1 MSPDTAAATIAAR
14 ITELLPGTVFDAHG
28 HGAFERA
35 HYAVTFA
42 IDADGSGVDV
52 HLNHAD
58 GFAALQRVAART
70 GWQVIDADRNS
81 EIDLD
86 ASKTMGA
93 VVLSIA
99 HATSLSQPIP
109 GDRPAWRRWMW
120 HAAATAA
127 MLVLVLAWVGWHRTR
142 PTPPNVTS
150 PEGLAP
156 TTVDVPAGPPST
168 PANASP
174 NDKAGA
180 RRNAQRYLS
189 DSAERMRV
197 RMEQVKLVAPEF
209 RGDPIVQQL
218 LDYDSALSMFY
229 TSAGERRV
237 LSAERLADP
246 SLLPLFWPD
255 GLLPSLFATPVRNGY
270 RFESVGVDC
279 GHPGESLRQ
288 LDDFCQAIV
297 YVARPVVL
305 SGGLRTYAFY
315 TADRRIHYRQDG
327 ETPTRADPT
336 VDNTTP
342 SAASDIPGVV
352 PEPTKGASA
361 ATTKEEAGVLARFH
375 RVLQRAIEAAGF
387 GSFQQASVA
396 YREADVIRD
405 FRIFFAAESQFTQM
419 DAGHYAAPEKLA
431 DAANYQAVQ
440 WQPLLP
446 GYFVQPMRQGYQ
458 FEFIGEGATTPR
470 MQTSMMFG
478 QVYTSFVYAA
488 LPVDP
493 GPAGRRSLAIYPDG
507 VVFATTARRV
517 PTRDDVPLGDR

>member
-14 ITELLPGTVFDAHG
+14 ITDLLPGTVFDAHG
-28 HGAFERA
+28 HGAFQRA

-42 IDADGSGVDV
+42 IDADGPGVDV

-58 GFAALQRVAART
+58 GFAALQRVASRT
-70 GWQVIDADRNS
+70 GWHVIDADRNS

-86 ASKTMGA
+86 GSKTMGA
-93 VVLSIA
+93 VVLSIT
-99 HATSLSQPIP
+99 HPDSPSQPIP
-109 GDRPAWRRWMW
+109 GDPPAWRRWMW
-120 HAAATAA
+120 HAAA
-127 MLVLVLAWVGWHRTR
+127 MLILVLVWVGLQRTR
-142 PTPPNVTS
+142 PVPRNVTS
-150 PEGLAP
+150 PDGLAP
-156 TTVDVPAGPPST
+156 AAADVPAGAPSA

-174 NDKAGA
+174 DDKAAA

-189 DSAERMRV
+189 QLAERMRA

-255 GLLPSLFATPVRNGY
+255 GLLPSLFATPVRNAY

-279 GHPGESLRQ
+279 GHRGESLRQ
-288 LDDFCQAIV
+288 LDDFCEAIV
-297 YVARPVVL
+297 YVARPVV
-305 SGGLRTYAFY
+305 SSAGLRTYAFY
-315 TADRRIHYRQDG
+315 TTDRRIHYRQDG
-327 ETPTRADPT
+327 QTPTRADPT

-342 SAASDIPGVV
+342 SAASDIPGAV
-352 PEPTKGASA
+352 PELTKGASA
-361 ATTKEEAGVLARFH
+361 ATTKEEAGLLARFH
-375 RVLQRAIEAAGF
+375 RVLQRVIEAAGF
-387 GSFQQASVA
+387 GSLQQASVA

-446 GYFVQPMRQGYQ
+446 GYFVQPVRQGYQ
-458 FEFIGEGATTPR
+458 FEFIGDGATTPR
-470 MQTSMMFG
+470 LQTSMMFG
-478 QVYTSFVYAA
+478 QVYSSFVYAA

-507 VVFATTARRV
+507 VVFASSARRV